1 MSESTAVATTTSR
14 DLVTMDFV
22 QALEVYTPQFE
33 AELPSHI
40 PVERFKRTIIT
51 AVNLNPE
58 LRKADRR
65 SLFNAAVKCAHDGL
79 YPDGREAALVA
90 YGTQIVYLPMIAGI
104 RKRMR
109 NSGEVLSAT
118 AEVVYR
124 QDKFRYIKGENPHI
138 EHEPPSIE
146 QDRGEAVG
154 AYAIIKLTNGE
165 VLREVMTKADMD
177 KIKSVSRSGR
187 NGPWS
192 TWPEEMWRKS
202 VLRRCAKQ
210 APANSDL
217 SELMAREDEPEDR
230 PASAREI
237 PPRPTR
243 QQFLTH
249 EAEEDAGEDK
259 TTRPDAYE
267 VIDSDGVVCKYDD
280 LDEAADAWGALL
292 RGVETADQFQALWD
306 ANISLIDAFVAAGRD
321 DLETEISQI
330 PRPSSTPDRKETV
343 AQGLGGPQPQAGEPR
358 SLAVELRKPTG
369 RPVDYEGTRGDMCAL
384 IMDLASTDEC
394 AAFLKANRV
403 TLAAMRAN
411 APKAHEQ
418 VEAALVELGKRFA

>member
-1 MSESTAVATTTSR
+1 MPPNPQTRTPHTEVATVSKR
-14 DLVTMDFV
+14 DLITMDFAE
-22 QALEVYTPQFE
+22 ALEVYTPNFE

-51 AVNLNPE
+51 AVNLNPD

-90 YGTQIVYLPMIAGI
+90 FGTQVTYLPMIAGI

-124 QDKFRYIKGENPHI
+124 HDQFRYVKGENPYI
-138 EHEPPSIE
+138 EHEPPPIE

-154 AYAIIKLTNGE
+154 AYAIIKLSNGE
-165 VLREVMTKADMD
+165 VLREVMTKADME

-187 NGPWS
+187 NGPWV

-210 APANSDL
+210 APSNSDL
-217 SELMAREDEPEDR
+217 GEIMSREDEPEDHGQ
-230 PASAREI
+230 PHVI

-243 QQFLTH
+243 EQFLTATEGDETATQDDNFAQEH
-249 EAEEDAGEDK
+249 EGQGQDEAVSSYNFVDPA
-259 TTRPDAYE
+259 
-267 VIDSDGVVCKYDD
+267 DGVAHSFDD
-280 LDEAADAWGALL
+280 PDEAADQMVALL
-292 RGVETADQFQALWD
+292 KAATPEQFDALIPARD
-306 ANISLIDAFVAAGRD
+306 SLIAQLAEVGRD
-321 DLETEISQI
+321 DLETELTQI
-330 PRPSSTPDRKETV
+330 
-343 AQGLGGPQPQAGEPR
+343 GEPAPTTTEAHEVTR
-358 SLAVELRKPTG
+358 QAVQASKDLFTQTDAALR
-369 RPVDYEGTRGDMCAL
+369 E
-384 IMDLASTDEC
+384 
-394 AAFLKANRV
+394 AAKDGLKAFQKAW
-403 TLAAMRAN
+403 LALPELQRDLVKPGRAQY
-411 APKAHEQ
+411 EQ
-418 VEAALVELGKRFA
+418 LAREAGA